1 MCGFVGKF
9 GVPDKKIQEAGQII
23 LHRGPDMQNFL
34 NGKDW
39 SIAFNRLS
47 ILDLSSEGMQPFE
60 HDGVKVYMNG
70 EIYNFIEL
78 REKFGTE
85 FKCKTNCDVE
95 IIPFLYRKFG
105 MSFLNHLNGM
115 FSMVIL
121 DEKFHKKYIVKD
133 RYGKKP
139 LYYYKSN
146 KEVFFSSEIKALKF
160 LIEPE
165 IDLENIHINLISN
178 FIIPPLTPYKG
189 IFSLLPGHYLELYKN
204 KLEEVIWYTPKIKER
219 KINEEKIK
227 IKFRELV
234 DESIKIRLRSDVPLG
249 IFLSGGLDSN
259 FLLKK
264 LLLKNKNILA
274 LICYISDKE
283 KERNET
289 DNSIPNKICKEF
301 GCNSKTI
308 NFNYSYFNKN
318 LVRIINAHDEI
329 ITNSGV
335 LIFYALSEEAKKNNI
350 KVIYSGAGGDE
361 IAGGYYWQKKLELV
375 PNFLFRKK
383 INLNLIDK
391 FFYIFFFK
399 K

>member
-1 MCGFVGKF
+1 
-9 GVPDKKIQEAGQII
+9 
-23 LHRGPDMQNFL
+23 
-34 NGKDW
+34 
-39 SIAFNRLS
+39 
-47 ILDLSSEGMQPFE
+47 
-60 HDGVKVYMNG
+60 
-70 EIYNFIEL
+70 
-78 REKFGTE
+78 
-85 FKCKTNCDVE
+85 
-95 IIPFLYRKFG
+95 

-146 KEVFFSSEIKALKF
+146 KEVFFNKEIKALKF

-204 KLEEVIWYTPKIKER
+204 KLEEVIWYTPKIKEE

-264 LLLKNKNILA
+264 LLLKNKIILA
-274 LICYISDKE
+274 LICCISDKE
-283 KERNET
+283 KREMKQIIQYLIR
-289 DNSIPNKICKEF
+289 F
-301 GCNSKTI
+301 V
-308 NFNYSYFNKN
+308 KN
-318 LVRIINAHDEI
+318 LDATAKPLILIIL
-329 ITNSGV
+329 T
-335 LIFYALSEEAKKNNI
+335 LIKT
-350 KVIYSGAGGDE
+350 
-361 IAGGYYWQKKLELV
+361 
-375 PNFLFRKK
+375 
-383 INLNLIDK
+383 
-391 FFYIFFFK
+391 
-399 K
+399 